1 MATITFKGTPVHT
14 NGELPAVGSAAPDF
28 MLVQNDLSDLL
39 LDDLKGRK
47 VVLNIFPSLDTGVCA
62 MSVRKFN
69 EQASRIPGAAI
80 LCISKDL
87 PFAQAR
93 FCGAE
98 GIENVKT
105 VSTFRCDCFEKRYGI
120 LMTDGPLRSLL
131 ARAVI
136 VLDEEGKVIYTELV
150 PEITQEPNYEAALAA
165 VGGMN

>member
-1 MATITFKGTPVHT
+1 MAQITFKGNPVQT
-14 NGELPAVGSAAPDF
+14 CGDLPTIGSKAPDF
-28 MLVQNDLSDLL
+28 SVTGNDLSDII

-47 VVLNIFPSLDTGVCA
+47 VVLNVFPSIDTDVCA

-69 EQASRIPGAAI
+69 ENASKIPGAVV

-98 GIENVKT
+98 GIKNVKT
-105 VSTFRCDCFEKRYGI
+105 VSVFRCDALEKNYGL
-120 LMTDGPLRSLL
+120 LMTDGPLRGLL

-136 VLDEEGKVIYTELV
+136 VLDEEGNVLYTELV
-150 PEITQEPNYEAALAA
+150 PEIAQEPNYEAALAA
-165 VGGMN
+165 VS